1 MQVSVPWV
9 FVAGYL
15 AGVGMQHAIPI
26 RPYFSVRTPPVLS
39 VSRTVLFGV
48 GAVIAGWGLVL
59 FHKART
65 TTVPGKASKTLVTR
79 GPIPLY
85 KFVSENPNV
94 VSVGERGMLTSVG
107 AGNTSVTGT
116 YTFHGQTL
124 QVSLPVSVRVP
135 TSGGLIPTPP

>member
-1 MQVSVPWV
+1 V
-9 FVAGYL
+9 
-15 AGVGMQHAIPI
+15 
-26 RPYFSVRTPPVLS
+26 
-39 VSRTVLFGV
+39 
-48 GAVIAGWGLVL
+48 GLVL